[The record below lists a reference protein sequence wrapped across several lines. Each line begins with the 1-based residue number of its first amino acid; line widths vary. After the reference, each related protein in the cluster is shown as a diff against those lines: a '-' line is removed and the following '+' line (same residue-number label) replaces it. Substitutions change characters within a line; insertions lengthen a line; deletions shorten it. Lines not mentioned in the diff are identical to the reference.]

1 MAFYLNEFKKHLQS
15 LSDKVDHPYDEPA
28 RRHLN
33 NKTTGSLEEA
43 YSAMKQPRMGSYQR
57 PAPSMLNE
65 QFSTEIG
72 GWVVYGPD
80 KNGQFVVKDPNG
92 NVVFGPTDQKSATRW
107 AATAPPFDGMPGSNR
122 AMPKSDEINYSS
134 LDMTA
139 QRKTTPTPMSNMGG
153 GGLPGGGGM
162 P

>member
-65 QFSTEIG
+65 QG
-72 GWVVYGPD
+72 
-80 KNGQFVVKDPNG
+80 
-92 NVVFGPTDQKSATRW
+92 
-107 AATAPPFDGMPGSNR
+107 GMPGGDGFGGPPLGGPMQTRGRPQPTNPDGTPYKYPDLGFDGKFVGDIVIVNGQTYYWNGYGWVE
-122 AMPKSDEINYSS
+122 ADYS
-134 LDMTA
+134 T
-139 QRKTTPTPMSNMGG
+139 
-153 GGLPGGGGM
+153 GGM
-162 P
+162 